1 MGRSFNRQELYNLV
15 WARPRTALAKE
26 LGVSD
31 VWIGKQCRSV
41 HIPMPPPGYWARAQ
55 HGKTSQRPPLP
66 IRLPGHP
73 CAVSAGD
80 SPLER
85 RWGQSQD
92 PTEPIVPPQFDE
104 EIDAQVEAA
113 VAMIG
118 KVIARRDLSQPH
130 RSLSRILSQ
139 EAQRRAKVAE
149 KGGTFD
155 EPQFDDAIHQ
165 RQLRLFNSLSW
176 ALDRAS
182 VSAEVVDNA
191 QWIRGLGTV
200 HHLGL
205 RLDFGGTSL
214 GLRFLEPSSSAK
226 VLGEKPPTTTTLR
239 AGQPWSDL
247 PTEQWCDRDGSRLEQ
262 QLSTIVRALLHR
274 AERDL
279 RQEAQRQYDWRLER
293 HQEYLKELERQREE
307 AERKRLAAIEA
318 RRKKLRDGIISLAH
332 DARVANEIR
341 KMVSSLEQHPDLQHN
356 RPAIYEAW
364 RTEALAL
371 ADHMDPMKQPLAALL
386 GDVDSS
392 AP

>member
-1 MGRSFNRQELYNLV
+1 MGRSFSRQELYNLV
-15 WARPRTALAKE
+15 WAHPRTALAKE

-31 VWIGKQCRSV
+31 VWIGKQCRAA

-73 CAVSAGD
+73 CVLTVGE
-80 SPLER
+80 SPLAG
-85 RWGQSQD
+85 RWGQPQD
-92 PTEPIVPPQFDE
+92 PTEPIVTPHFDE
-104 EIDAQVEAA
+104 DIDAQVEAA

-118 KVIARRDLSQPH
+118 KVSARRDLSQPH
-130 RSLSRILSQ
+130 KSLSRILSR

-149 KGGTFD
+149 RGWTFD
-155 EPQFDDAIHQ
+155 EPHFDDATHQ
-165 RQLRLFNSLSW
+165 RQLGLFNSLSW

-182 VSAEVVDNA
+182 VNAEVFDDS
-191 QWIRGLGTV
+191 QWIQGLGTI
-200 HHLGL
+200 HQLGL
-205 RLDFGGTSL
+205 RLEFGGTSL
-214 GLRFLEPSSSAK
+214 ALRFLEPSSSAK
-226 VLGEKPPTTTTLR
+226 VIGEKPPATTTLR
-239 AGQPWSDL
+239 AGQPRSDL
-247 PTEQWCDRDGSRLEQ
+247 PTEQWCDRDGNRLEQ

-274 AERDL
+274 AERNL
-279 RQEAQRQYDWRLER
+279 RHEAQRHYERRLER
-293 HQEYLKELERQREE
+293 RQEYLKELERQRVE

-341 KMVSSLEQHPDLQHN
+341 TMISSLEQHPDLQQD
-356 RPAIYEAW
+356 RPAMYEEW

-371 ADHMDPMKQPLAALL
+371 ADHMDPMKRPLAALL